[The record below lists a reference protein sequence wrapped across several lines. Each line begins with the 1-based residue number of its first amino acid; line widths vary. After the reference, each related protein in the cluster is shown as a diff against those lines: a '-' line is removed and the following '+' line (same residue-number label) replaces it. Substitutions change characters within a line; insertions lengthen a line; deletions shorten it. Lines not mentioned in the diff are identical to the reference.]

1 MQISSTPNSLQ
12 RRADGDQSG
21 NDNRKIAEQALVR
34 AQNDLAIANS
44 YVSEAA
50 KSGQAVTAPY
60 SAAAPPASAGSATYA
75 SLAGSP
81 QLLIT
86 PSISP
91 SVAQASVSPTFGGAT
106 TSPSAALSQLASGS
120 QSTAASPT
128 VAWSSSAM
136 PSASVIAWSSLAPSA
151 TLSLSAAM
159 ASIQADSQSQ
169 SSASGFWSIYD
180 SHNKWFPAAV
190 IATILVCKSVPYQVV
205 TMGG

>member
-1 MQISSTPNSLQ
+1 MQISSTPTFLQ

-60 SAAAPPASAGSATYA
+60 SAASPPASAASAPYA

-91 SVAQASVSPTFGGAT
+91 SVAQASVLPPIAGMT
-106 TSPSAALSQLASGS
+106 TASSAALTQVVSGS
-120 QSTAASPT
+120 QSSAPSPT
-128 VAWSSSAM
+128 AAWSSSAM

-151 TLSLSAAM
+151 TLSLSAAI
-159 ASIQADSQSQ
+159 ASIQADSQSR
-169 SSASGFWSIYD
+169 SSTSGFWSIYD

-190 IATILVCKSVPYQVV
+190 IATILVCKSISRQVV
-205 TMGG
+205 TM